1 MRDAESMLGQ
11 IISLEAPGEE
21 IKLSEVK
28 MVLGLT
34 DTESVL
40 KFVGFM
46 AENKFKEAVIY
57 LNEITFEGQDLE
69 QFTASL
75 IDVLRKITI
84 LKTNAELK
92 KYVISDSTDE
102 QAEKLVKLAGVFSE
116 QELLWIFKKM
126 ISAKNEIKSAVLPQ
140 IPLELALIEYDM
152 FKNNRTAAVGKKTE
166 AAIGVKKEPK
176 AENVTAKK
184 IQYASI
190 AMKAEKPAPVKESVK
205 EEKIE
210 KVEESEKIEEIKET
224 EPEAVIE
231 PAATDSA
238 IVDAGGIGLEDI
250 KNNWNQILKIAKK
263 YNHSISAFLKLSMP
277 QTFKD
282 NTLTIATPYKFH
294 AEKLNDS
301 TNRKTIDKVLLE
313 VFPDKKNIK
322 VAVIQDENV
331 KVVKVPEAAQKTGD
345 EKVDAAL
352 DVFGG
357 EVE

>member
-1 MRDAESMLGQ
+1 
-11 IISLEAPGEE
+11 
-21 IKLSEVK
+21 
-28 MVLGLT
+28 
-34 DTESVL
+34 
-40 KFVGFM
+40 
-46 AENKFKEAVIY
+46 
-57 LNEITFEGQDLE
+57 
-69 QFTASL
+69 
-75 IDVLRKITI
+75 
-84 LKTNAELK
+84 
-92 KYVISDSTDE
+92 
-102 QAEKLVKLAGVFSE
+102 
-116 QELLWIFKKM
+116 
-126 ISAKNEIKSAVLPQ
+126 
-140 IPLELALIEYDM
+140 
-152 FKNNRTAAVGKKTE
+152 
-166 AAIGVKKEPK
+166 
-176 AENVTAKK
+176 
-184 IQYASI
+184 
-190 AMKAEKPAPVKESVK
+190 
-205 EEKIE
+205 
-210 KVEESEKIEEIKET
+210 VEESEQIEEIKET

-231 PAATDSA
+231 PVATDSA
-238 IVDAGGIGLEDI
+238 IVDVGGIGLEDI